1 MITEKHQSEIQFL
14 LKTIREI
21 EEKIRTDSEKR
32 KANTK
37 LELANDRQAQLEN
50 KENWEIS

>member
-1 MITEKHQSEIQFL
+1 MITEKHQSEIKFL
-14 LKTIREI
+14 LKTIGEI

-32 KANTK
+32 KAITK
-37 LELANDRQAQLEN
+37 PKIASDRRVPLEN